1 MRTICCFME
10 QTSDKFNEFVEK
22 YDNDSYIHLYT
33 DIINSCE
40 ENMFYCLGEL
50 YNIILQA
57 EDELWFVTDVPDLY
71 NIVMKLYDTVFE
83 DIIVMESENDKNFA
97 SDFDLKELI
106 EFEINVQSDTLY
118 KKYMSKLFELSDLQ
132 NKQDI
137 MIFSCELIDLPIEN
151 DYKKKMLFYH
161 FTKLLFE
168 YTKETAGTYYKLCL
182 LSILMKLG
190 GKAEDTNNYF
200 ELVRSAED
208 ITEDNKYFAWNQ
220 FKAISLRNFAV

>member
-10 QTSDKFNEFVEK
+10 KTSDKFNEFIEK
-22 YDNDSYIHLYT
+22 HDNDSYIQLYT

-40 ENMFYCLGEL
+40 DNMFYCLGEL

-106 EFEINVQSDTLY
+106 EFEINMQSDMTY
-118 KKYMSKLFELSDLQ
+118 RQYMSRMFELSDLQ

-137 MIFSCELIDLPIEN
+137 MIFSCELMELSVEN
-151 DYKKKMLFYH
+151 DYKRKMILYH
-161 FTKLLFE
+161 FTKMVFE
-168 YTKETAGTYYKLCL
+168 
-182 LSILMKLG
+182 SIFFYFRNCICIYFFFFSVIKYCYICTFLMQII
-190 GKAEDTNNYF
+190 Y
-200 ELVRSAED
+200 
-208 ITEDNKYFAWNQ
+208 
-220 FKAISLRNFAV
+220 